1 MSLLL
6 RRVPIVPRVYPRSRS
21 AFPWNVAAEPAAVP
35 LRRVVVNQGAFSRR
49 SNPLF
54 PVRADYKITT
64 PHARRINVLA
74 SADLAAV
81 LYQSSGKSD
90 LCSLPNVDGL
100 HGIVGEIERVDAK
113 QIGSVVLQ
121 KRMHGRPLKL
131 VNGLASVGQ
140 GQVEGEVVLV
150 AHRRSV
156 ARESRR
162 CKFFGL
168 ARYPTSRG
176 SKVYNSQTK
185 WLWTD

>member
-90 LCSLPNVDGL
+90 LCSLPNVDGFY
-100 HGIVGEIERVDAK
+100 GVVGEIERVDAK

>member
-54 PVRADYKITT
+54 PVRADYKIAT

-90 LCSLPNVDGL
+90 LFSPMSIFIAIVRAPATIKASPTNKELTNDHGNVLTIRQQDSP
-100 HGIVGEIERVDAK
+100 V
-113 QIGSVVLQ
+113 S
-121 KRMHGRPLKL
+121 
-131 VNGLASVGQ
+131 
-140 GQVEGEVVLV
+140 
-150 AHRRSV
+150 
-156 ARESRR
+156 
-162 CKFFGL
+162 
-168 ARYPTSRG
+168 
-176 SKVYNSQTK
+176 
-185 WLWTD
+185 